1 MASYKLIHV
10 IVPDHKA
17 SKVLKESKKLGAL
30 DGTIYRAK
38 GTISDKFLNF
48 ISIYNE
54 KKELLI
60 MAVDEESASKI
71 VPTLV
76 AKFNLEK
83 KNTGI
88 IFTTNL
94 TAISG
99 SLLEKEL
106 KKNEVVDPMF
116 KLITT
121 IVDRGKANDVVE
133 SANAAG
139 ARGGTVLHAR
149 GSGTKETLKLF
160 NMDIEPEKE
169 VVMIIVDSKIAQ
181 NVVERINNDLE
192 INIAGKGIIFV
203 QDIDQA
209 HGIYH
214 EGKIDN

>member
-1 MASYKLIHV
+1 MASYKLIYV

-30 DGTIYRAK
+30 GGTIYRAK
-38 GTISDKFLNF
+38 GTLSDKFLNF
-48 ISIYNE
+48 FSIYNE

-106 KKNEVVDPMF
+106 KKDEVVDPMF

-169 VVMIIVDSKIAQ
+169 VVMIIVDTKIAQ

>member
-30 DGTIYRAK
+30 GGTIYRAK
-38 GTISDKFLNF
+38 GTLSDKFLNF
-48 ISIYNE
+48 FSIYNE

-106 KKNEVVDPMF
+106 KKDEVVDPMF

-133 SANAAG
+133 SANTAG

-169 VVMIIVDSKIAQ
+169 VVMIIVDSNIAQ

>member
-1 MASYKLIHV
+1 MSSYKLIHV

-17 SKVLKESKKLGAL
+17 SKVLKVSKKLGAL
-30 DGTIYRAK
+30 GGTIYKAK
-38 GTISDKFLNF
+38 GTLSDRFLNF
-48 ISIYNE
+48 FSIYNE

-99 SLLEKEL
+99 SLLENEL
-106 KKNEVVDPMF
+106 KKDEVVDPMF

-121 IVDRGKANDVVE
+121 IVDRGKAEDVVE

-139 ARGGTVLHAR
+139 ARGGTILHAR
-149 GSGTKETLKLF
+149 GSGSKETLKVF

-181 NVVERINNDLE
+181 NVVEKINNDLE
-192 INIAGKGIIFV
+192 INIAGKGIVFV

-214 EGKIDN
+214 EEKIDN